1 MPVIL
6 ALVAVQMIYASGV
19 IIGKFVLPVVP
30 APVIVTIRMIIAS
43 TAFFVAHRTIKASIP
58 RTGADWLRFAA
69 LGVLGGAG
77 NQLLILLGL
86 TRTTAINT
94 AILIPMIPIFTVV
107 FGWAFWHHRPSGLK
121 WAGVAIATVGTVY
134 LIGPDRVSLAPE
146 VALGNVLVLCGM
158 AFNALAFLLSKEML
172 QRYAPVTVAFCLTLT
187 GLLGVL
193 PLGVGASGEVQ
204 RAGLTPGFLLWLGY
218 LVVFPTTVTYFLN
231 LWSLRRASPTLVTSF
246 IYLQPLFNT
255 AAGTRD
261 LRGGGGVD
269 RCRKAV
275 NGQRST
281 VNGNCLAAD
290 IASIGRE
297 GAVRN
302 DDNVPVQSPQCP
314 LGSLLPPG
322 RTPATLQFRPRSH
335 RLPLGDCQ
343 SGLGLQARSQIG
355 RA

>member
-6 ALVAVQMIYASGV
+6 ALVAVQILYASGV
-19 IIGKFVLPVVP
+19 IVGKFVLPVVP
-30 APVIVTIRMIIAS
+30 APVIVTVRMILAS
-43 TAFFVAHRTIKASIP
+43 VAFFAAHRAIKGSVP
-58 RTGADWLRFAA
+58 RGAGDWVRFAA
-69 LGVLGGAG
+69 LGVLGRAG
-77 NQLLILLGL
+77 NQLLVLLGL

-94 AILIPMIPIFTVV
+94 AIMIPMIPIFTVV
-107 FGWAFWHHRPSGLK
+107 FGWALWGHRPSGLK
-121 WAGVAIATVGTVY
+121 WAGVIVSALGTVY

-246 IYLQPLFNT
+246 IYLQPLFT
-255 AAGTRD
+255 TAVAPLVLQGETLTARMAAAG
-261 LRGGGGVD
+261 LAIFAGVALVIVAEQ
-269 RCRKAV
+269 R
-275 NGQRST
+275 QRST
-281 VNGNCLAAD
+281 AK
-290 IASIGRE
+290 R
-297 GAVRN
+297 
-302 DDNVPVQSPQCP
+302 
-314 LGSLLPPG
+314 
-322 RTPATLQFRPRSH
+322 
-335 RLPLGDCQ
+335 
-343 SGLGLQARSQIG
+343 
-355 RA
+355 